1 MSENIT
7 VHGNP
12 EESVFGLL
20 GSDVV
25 TDGGKLYIKV
35 GDDSKNI
42 GWKEIPPTPSI
53 TQTISVTPTKTII
66 VTRTPTPTK
75 SPFLTPTPTLTVT
88 PSITPSLPPGTTRTP
103 TPTPTATSFRNYT
116 TYTLTSDTGA
126 TAVRVDGSYPSGTI
140 TLNTSMQLQLINIIG
155 EHHLVEWAA
164 PESVAFLDFAGKNL
178 FNPRVMVTTLTPV
191 IIKAVIGSGYLPTYR
206 VDIKADINGGA
217 SFIYINKFGEAISFS
232 APSGT
237 YCGGQLIFDAVCVN
251 RIIYIFTGEVYVK
264 NYSPC

>member
-1 MSENIT
+1 MPENIT
-7 VHGNP
+7 IHGNP

-25 TDGGKLYIKV
+25 TDSGKLYVKT

-42 GWKEIPPTPSI
+42 GWTEIPPTPSI

-66 VTRTPTPTK
+66 VTRTPTPTN

-88 PSITPSLPPGTTRTP
+88 PSITSTLPPGTTRTP

-126 TAVRVDGSYPSGTI
+126 TAVRVDGDFPSGTI
-140 TLNTSMQLQLINIIG
+140 TLNTPMQLQLINIIG
-155 EHHLVEWAA
+155 DYHLVEWVV
-164 PESVAFLDFAGKNL
+164 PESVAFLDFVGKNL
-178 FNPRVMVTTLTPV
+178 FNPRVMITTLAPV
-191 IIKAVIGSGYLPTYR
+191 VIKAVIESGSLPMYR
-206 VDIKADINGGA
+206 ADIKTDINGGA
-217 SFIYINKFGEAISFS
+217 SFIYTNKFGEAISFS
-232 APSGT
+232 IPSGT
-237 YCGGQLIFDAVCVN
+237 YCGGQMIFDEICVN
-251 RIIYIFTGEVYVK
+251 RIIHTFTGEVYVK